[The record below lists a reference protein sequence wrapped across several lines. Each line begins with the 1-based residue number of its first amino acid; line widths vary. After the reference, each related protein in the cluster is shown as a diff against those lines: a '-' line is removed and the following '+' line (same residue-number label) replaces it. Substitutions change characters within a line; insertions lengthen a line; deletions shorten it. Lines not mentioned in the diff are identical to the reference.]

1 MSLEL
6 IESEI
11 KRKFEGAIG
20 SGLGGKS
27 IHELSAKELLYPYSL
42 IDTGKKDENGEPI
55 YKRVIDVDGRTELP
69 SPSGTVVLET
79 YAHYL
84 DKVFGRGRG
93 RGLRYVNKRY
103 KIDMT
108 SKDRKGRAEF
118 TQIATGSA
126 LNSDNDTSKEIVKA
140 VTKQ

>member
-11 KRKFEGAIG
+11 KKKFEGGTG

-27 IHELSAKELLYPYSL
+27 IHEHASAQLLYPYVWV
-42 IDTGKKDENGEPI
+42 DNGKKDANGEPVLE
-55 YKRVIDVDGRTELP
+55 KEIDVDSRTELP
-69 SPSGTVVLET
+69 SPSGTVVLES
-79 YAHYL
+79 YANYL
-84 DKVFGRGRG
+84 DKTFGRGRG
-93 RGLRYVNKRY
+93 RGMRYVNVRY
-103 KIDMT
+103 KVDMT

-118 TQIATGSA
+118 TQIAVGASLNQDDSA
-126 LNSDNDTSKEIVKA
+126 KSVVQA